1 MKVNEIFHSIQGESS
16 WAGLRCVFVRLTG
29 CNLRC
34 RWCDTIYS
42 YDQGSDMSVDDVLDG
57 IAGFECPLV
66 EITGGEP
73 MVQRDEVLLLMDRLL
88 DRGYSVLLETN
99 GSLPLSAVPAGVARI
114 IDIKCPDSGESGSV
128 CWTILDGLRRT
139 DEVKFVVASIEDF
152 EWARGVMSD
161 YRIPDRAGVLMGV
174 VHGRLAPAQLAE
186 WILRERLSVRLQV
199 QIHKCIWDPATR
211 GV

>member
-34 RWCDTIYS
+34 RWCDTTYS
-42 YDQGSDMSVDDVLDG
+42 YDQGAAMSVDAVLDG
-57 IAGFECPLV
+57 IAGHGCALV

-73 MVQRDEVLLLMDRLL
+73 MIQKDEVLVLMDRLL

-99 GSLPLSAVPAGVARI
+99 GSLPLSCVPAGVTRI
-114 IDIKCPDSGESGSV
+114 IDIKCPGSGESGSV
-128 CWTILDGLRRT
+128 CWSILDELRRT
-139 DEVKFVVASIEDF
+139 DEVKFVVSSMEDF
-152 EWARGVMSD
+152 EWACGVMSD
-161 YRIPDRAGVLMGV
+161 YRIADRASVLMGV
-174 VHGRLAPAQLAE
+174 AHGRLAPVLLAE
-186 WILRERLSVRLQV
+186 WILRARLPVRLQV
-199 QIHKCIWDPATR
+199 QIHKCIWNPATR